1 MTGTQTATADTAVA
15 VHLCGHHDVRDDED
29 VRVRVERAVRAALPA
44 GAVVRASVDGGVVL
58 LVGHVAWRSALAGI
72 DRIASAVPGVVEVR
86 DRINYAWD
94 DSAGRSRR

>member
-1 MTGTQTATADTAVA
+1 MATAVA
-15 VHLCGHHDVRDDED
+15 GHHDVRDGED
-29 VRVRVERAVRAALPA
+29 VRVRVERAVRDALPA

-72 DRIASAVPGVVEVR
+72 DRIARAVPGVAEVR
-86 DRINYAWD
+86 NRINYAWD